1 MVASKM
7 ANRDPHRSS
16 KVHSTF
22 SCRFLGTARG
32 LSVSKSFVALLG
44 AGDGDGS
51 GGRNDGGGRG
61 GGKWGPLGTA
71 RGLSAFNSSVAL
83 LGAGDGGRN
92 ASSKWNSA
100 ALGVGGGRND
110 GGGCGGGK
118 WGPLGTARGLSAFNS
133 SVALL
138 GAGDGD
144 GGRNAGGAGG
154 SKVGHFGLGI
164 ALLAT
169 TSVSL
174 SVDGSGRLK
183 DNVGIASM
191 GSRVAS
197 FSSMS
202 ATVDLCLGVPFGLG
216 NR

>member
-1 MVASKM
+1 MGDSDGGRDDGGTGGRKTKILDKGITSKM

-61 GGKWGPLGTA
+61 GCKWGPLGTA

-100 ALGVGGGRND
+100 ALGAGGRSSNSKSAGSTENSAAVGVGGGGRND
-110 GGGCGGGK
+110 GGVENGQQ
-118 WGPLGTARGLSAFNS
+118 RS
-133 SVALL
+133 SQV
-138 GAGDGD
+138 
-144 GGRNAGGAGG
+144 
-154 SKVGHFGLGI
+154 I
-164 ALLAT
+164 
-169 TSVSL
+169 
-174 SVDGSGRLK
+174 
-183 DNVGIASM
+183 
-191 GSRVAS
+191 
-197 FSSMS
+197 
-202 ATVDLCLGVPFGLG
+202 
-216 NR
+216 